1 MTDSVNQ
8 IFMKV
13 IALNLILVG
22 LFAVVVS
29 AIAIYKRKYDDK
41 NQINRLYLYL
51 VGGALLVVIG
61 AFIYK

>member
-29 AIAIYKRKYDDK
+29 VIAIYKRKYDDRK
-41 NQINRLYLYL
+41 QMNRLYVYL
-51 VGGALLVVIG
+51 VGGAFLIVIG

>member
-1 MTDSVNQ
+1 
-8 IFMKV
+8 MKV

>member
-29 AIAIYKRKYDDK
+29 VIAIYKREYDDK